1 MDPFH
6 SITTIDDRPRRWL
19 LAVTIFATLATGWFA
34 AVEAAE
40 DSPATSP
47 AVATPAPASSL
58 PEVPAAGW
66 KLERVALTG
75 GKAYEGLVEMELPSK
90 IKFIEVHQPA
100 GKPMSLLVRWID
112 RKLIESWTRLTPQ
125 QREDLVK
132 RIQGFRN
139 RAVIELGRMDDLR
152 LVAIQRDGKV
162 SWQYQGDWF
171 SLESTADEQ
180 MTRQS
185 IVRIEQLFTA
195 YQQILPPR
203 LTPRGQLEILLFG
216 DTAEYRQ
223 FLGGRGLDLENP
235 AFFAAD
241 FDLVAAG
248 SEMNR
253 FVAEMDFVL
262 RKHRQMRKDYADLM
276 AELPGRVKKLGESLR
291 ATGIPGDELQRI
303 SVAEQRRWKDVLTTL
318 DGRIKAVERR
328 NASRFQEVTGQMFR
342 RLAHESFH
350 AYLEDFVYPRSVSD
364 VPRWLNEGLAET
376 FEAGLLDGDSLRVDA
391 PDARMLARLKA
402 DLSGAD
408 PLPLAEL
415 LAADAN
421 QFISTHRGDAAQA
434 SRLYLYSWGL
444 AYFLTFE
451 QPLLGTHKLEEYVS
465 LDASDESPVERFET
479 LVGMPLEQFEQRWR
493 GVMLGL

>member
-1 MDPFH
+1 MLLVH
-6 SITTIDDRPRRWL
+6 WISISPARLPRWL
-19 LAVTIFATLATGWFA
+19 LAVAILAAVAGEPTPRKIRRPSRRAPVTPVPETLAA
-34 AVEAAE
+34 A
-40 DSPATSP
+40 
-47 AVATPAPASSL
+47 
-58 PEVPAAGW
+58 W
-66 KLERVALTG
+66 KLERVTLAG
-75 GKAYEGLVEMELPSK
+75 GKTYDGLVEMELPSK

-100 GKPMSLLVRWID
+100 GKPTSLMVRWID
-112 RKLIESWTRLTPQ
+112 RKTIESWTRLSPE
-125 QREDLVK
+125 QRADLAK

-195 YQQILPPR
+195 YRQILPPR

-223 FLGGRGLDLENP
+223 FLGGRRLDLQNP

-253 FVAEMDFVL
+253 FVAEMDHVL
-262 RKHRQMRKDYADLM
+262 HEHRQLRKDYAEQM
-276 AELPGRVKKLGESLR
+276 AEMPNKVKKLVESLR
-291 ATGIPGDELQRI
+291 AAGVASDELQRI
-303 SVAEQRRWKDVLTTL
+303 SVAEQRKCRDVLTTL
-318 DGRIKAVERR
+318 DSRIKAVERR

-350 AYLEDFVYPRSVSD
+350 AYLEDFVYPRSVFD
-364 VPRWLNEGLAET
+364 VSRWLNEGLAET

-402 DLSGAD
+402 DLTGSH
-408 PLPLAEL
+408 PVPLAEL
-415 LAADAN
+415 LTADAN
-421 QFISTHRGDAAQA
+421 QFISTHRSDAAQA

-451 QPLLGTHKLEEYVS
+451 QPLLGTQKLEDYVR
-465 LDASDESPVERFET
+465 LDAGDQSPIERFET
-479 LVGMPLEQFEQRWR
+479 LVGTPLEEFEQRWR